1 VKNNQ
6 ITREVILK
14 KQLKSVVLAVGA
26 VAVATMTTPTAKAAT
41 ELTLVH
47 PFPDFLV
54 YTKLCKELVGKIN
67 AAGKGVVSI
76 KILPFNSIGMFKQT
90 GAVRA
95 GRVDLACTP
104 AAFYARGL
112 PEAEAVATS
121 NSSPAKVRANGGFKI
136 LDDLHQK
143 LFGLKY
149 LGWTDSG
156 NRFRIYMKN
165 PPKFND
171 KGLIDF
177 TGVKLRDNPIYGA
190 FFRAMNATTHTFSAT
205 DTYGAL
211 EKGVVDAAAWAT
223 VGLQGL
229 KWDKFLR
236 HAVEP
241 EFFQTDIG
249 WIMNLDKWNSLSA
262 KEKKI
267 IQDTVIAHENTARAT
282 LEGLAAKER
291 AKLIAEGMKFY
302 TTPNPKRYIKLAVDS
317 AYQRMT
323 ERVKKAKRS
332 TDIVAKLRATWRE

>member
-1 VKNNQ
+1 MRK
-6 ITREVILK
+6 TFKTL
-14 KQLKSVVLAVGA
+14 VLAAGA
-26 VAVATMTTPTAKAAT
+26 AVIATAASPAAKAAT

-67 AAGKGVVSI
+67 AAGEGVVSI
-76 KILPFNSIGMFKQT
+76 KILPFNSIGMFKQPP
-90 GAVRA
+90 AARA
-95 GRVDLACTP
+95 GRVDLVCTP

-121 NSSPAKVRANGGFKI
+121 NSSPTAVRANGGFKL

-143 LFGLKY
+143 HFGLKY

-249 WIMNLDKWNSLSA
+249 WIMNLDKWKSLSA
-262 KEKKI
+262 KEQKI
-267 IQDTVIAHENTARAT
+267 IQDTVIKHERTARAT
-282 LEGLAAKER
+282 LLGLADKER
-291 AKLIAEGMKFY
+291 AKLKAEGMKFY
-302 TTPNPKRYIKLAVDS
+302 TAPSPKVYIKLAVDS

-323 ERVKKAKRS
+323 DRVKKAKRS
-332 TDIVAKLRATWRE
+332 TDIVGKLRATWRE

>member
-1 VKNNQ
+1 MNK
-6 ITREVILK
+6 T
-14 KQLKSVVLAVGA
+14 LKSVVLAVGA
-26 VAVATMTTPTAKAAT
+26 VAVATLAPPTAKAAT

-47 PFPDFLV
+47 PFPDFLI

-67 AAGKGVVSI
+67 AAGKGVISI
-76 KILPFNSIGMFKQT
+76 KILPFNSIGMFKQAP
-90 GAVRA
+90 AVKA
-95 GRVDLACTP
+95 GRVDLVCTP

-121 NSSPAKVRANGGFKI
+121 NSSPAAVRANGGFKM

-143 LFGLKY
+143 HFGVKY

-156 NRFRIYMKN
+156 GRFRVYMKN
-165 PPKFND
+165 PPKFNN

-223 VGLQGL
+223 IGLQGL

-249 WIMNLDKWNSLSA
+249 WIMNLKKWKSLSA
-262 KEKKI
+262 KEQKI
-267 IQDTVIAHENTARAT
+267 IQDTVIAHEGTARAK
-282 LEGLAAKER
+282 LQGLASKER
-291 AKLIAEGMKFY
+291 ATLIAEGMKFY
-302 TTPNPKRYIKLAVDS
+302 TTPDPKGYIKLAVDS

-332 TDIVAKLRATWRE
+332 TDIVGKLRAAWRE